1 MVHERSNTTVK
12 ATEAHSQVKLQ
23 RKYDIECGDKNKI
36 GMCVSPNEAYGCH
49 SVPQCVEH
57 HNEAYAACFTGKRHT
72 NTLNDKKE
80 GNLNDVSLAPNE
92 AYACQKFNPI
102 PVFPNA
108 VCNGACNNE
117 EATYEQ
123 TPY

>member
-1 MVHERSNTTVK
+1 MLRVSLERDT
-12 ATEAHSQVKLQ
+12 QIQ
-23 RKYDIECGDKNKI
+23 
-36 GMCVSPNEAYGCH
+36 
-49 SVPQCVEH
+49 
-57 HNEAYAACFTGKRHT
+57 
-72 NTLNDKKE
+72 KE
-80 GNLNDVSLAPNE
+80 GNLNDVSLAPNG

-123 TPY
+123 IQY